1 MKILKGN
8 DKSNGSCKG
17 HCGDTFRELVDMWEE
32 RGYCEVEESPDTF
45 CWANEYG
52 TTLLY
57 DFPRLDDRQI
67 PAFQYGL
74 FGNTV
79 PEHPQCSSWI
89 MWARSPRKLEERIQK
104 GIVSYSER
112 TTLSIFL
119 GKVEN
124 YVQQAGRTAQEWE
137 ENIEEFNMPVSIG
150 DASNTNYKY
159 TQEEYMEK
167 VAHSKFGIC
176 LPGYGPKCN
185 REIEYVGLGVV
196 PIVVPGVDLTYYEPW
211 KENVHYL
218 RINKA
223 EEIHEKINSISENQW
238 NEMSNE
244 CRLWYDRN
252 ASPEGS
258 YKTTEK
264 IVDRTVSNV

>member
-32 RGYCEVEESPDTF
+32 RGLCEVEESPDSF
-45 CWANEYG
+45 CWAKEHG
-52 TTLLY
+52 TVLLY
-57 DFPRLDDRQI
+57 DFPRLDDREI
-67 PAFQYGL
+67 PPFRYGL

-79 PEHPQCSSWI
+79 PSGYPQCKSWI
-89 MWARSPRKLEERIQK
+89 MWARSPRKLEERIQQ
-104 GIVSYSER
+104 GIPSYSER

-124 YVQQAGRTAQEWE
+124 YVQQAGRTTQDWQKSV
-137 ENIEEFNMPVSIG
+137 EEFSMPIELG

-159 TQEEYMEK
+159 TQEEYLDK
-167 VAHSKFGIC
+167 VAHSKFGLC

-185 REIEYVGLGVV
+185 REIEYLGLGVV
-196 PIVVPGVDLTYYEPW
+196 PIVTPGVDLTYHESL
-211 KENVHYL
+211 KEDCHYL
-218 RINKA
+218 RINTA
-223 EEIHEKINSISENQW
+223 DELNEKISLISKNQW
-238 NEMSNE
+238 KAMSE
-244 CRLWYDRN
+244 QGRAWYDRN

-258 YKTTEK
+258 YSTTSR
-264 IVDRTVSNV
+264 IVDNV

>member
-8 DKSNGSCKG
+8 GSLNGSCLG
-17 HCGDTFRELVDMWEE
+17 HCGDTFRELVDLWEE
-32 RGYCEVEESPDTF
+32 RKYCEVEESPDAF
-45 CWANEYG
+45 CWANEHG

-57 DFPRLDDRQI
+57 DFPRLDDRRI
-67 PAFQYGL
+67 PLFKNGL

-119 GKVEN
+119 GKIEN
-124 YVQQAGRTAQEWE
+124 PTQQAGRVTQNWGKS
-137 ENIEEFNMPVSIG
+137 IEEFNMPVSMG
-150 DASNTNYKY
+150 DASNTNYRY
-159 TQEEYMEK
+159 TQEEYLNK
-167 VAHSKFGIC
+167 IAHSKFGLC

-196 PIVVPGVDLTYYEPW
+196 PIVVPGVDLTYHEPW

-218 RINKA
+218 RVNKE

-258 YKTTEK
+258 YKTTEM
-264 IVDRTVSNV
+264 IVDRVMSNV